1 MRELIVLWKSAKSD
15 HVTVS
20 AVFSGCIHTLIII
33 HNQSTIV

>member
-20 AVFSGCIHTLIII
+20 AVISGFSLIII
-33 HNQSTIV
+33 HNNDMG

>member
-20 AVFSGCIHTLIII
+20 AVFFWMHT
-33 HNQSTIV
+33 TVE